1 MSKLP
6 GSDILSSA
14 RKRKTFKSWGEAEI
28 IIKHLES
35 QTSRAAQW
43 QRTRLPMQET
53 GVQSL
58 GREDPLEEEM
68 ATHSGTLAWEIP
80 WTEQLG
86 QATVRGV
93 ANSRAQLSN

>member
-14 RKRKTFKSWGEAEI
+14 RKRKTFKSWGEAAI
-28 IIKHLES
+28 IIKRLES

-43 QRTRLPMQET
+43 QTTHLPMQET
-53 GVQSL
+53 WVQSL

-68 ATHSGTLAWEIP
+68 ATHSGTLAWEMP
-80 WTEQLG
+80 RTGEPGGLQSMELH
-86 QATVRGV
+86 
-93 ANSRAQLSN
+93 RARHN